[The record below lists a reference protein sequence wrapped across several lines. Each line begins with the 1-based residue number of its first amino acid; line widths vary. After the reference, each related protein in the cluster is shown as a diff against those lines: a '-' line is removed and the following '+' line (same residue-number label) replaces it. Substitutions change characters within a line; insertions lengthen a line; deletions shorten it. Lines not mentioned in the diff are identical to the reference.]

1 MRFIMT
7 KATTVQARIEPD
19 LKAQGDIILKKIGI
33 TASQAINALYAQI
46 VMCKGMPFE
55 LKIPNRETQMAMDEL
70 ESGGGKRF
78 SSFQAMIDD
87 LDNEDA

>member
-1 MRFIMT
+1 MT
-7 KATTVQARIEPD
+7 KAKTVQARIEPS
-19 LKAQGDIILKKIGI
+19 LKAQGDMILKMIGV

-55 LKIPNRETQMAMDEL
+55 LKVPNRETQIAIDEL
-70 ESGGGKRF
+70 DSGGGKRF
-78 SSFQAMIDD
+78 SSFQEMIDD